1 MLIYYLKTSNIFKEI
16 VLKTVHYFL
25 GDMVNRKDF
34 DANKIKKKSLIYKY
48 ILIYDIRCDYKK
60 PWLHKD

>member
-1 MLIYYLKTSNIFKEI
+1 
-16 VLKTVHYFL
+16 
-25 GDMVNRKDF
+25 MVNRKDF
-34 DANKIKKKSLIYKY
+34 DPNKIKKKSLIYKY